1 MEKKVGEATKR
12 MAKKVASRVQD
23 YKQAF
28 ATKAGKAVLLDLMQ
42 EHYMLKPTYQ
52 GTEDAI
58 GIAFRDGQRN
68 VILRILATME
78 YDASELYV
86 LLRQGEE
93 NAKKVD

>member
-1 MEKKVGEATKR
+1 MEKKVTEATKR
-12 MAKKVASRVQD
+12 MAKKVSVRVEN

-28 ATKAGKAVLLDLMQ
+28 SSKAGKAVLLDLMQ

-68 VILRILATME
+68 VVLRILATMNF
-78 YDASELYV
+78 DASELYV

-93 NAKKVD
+93 DAKKV

>member
-1 MEKKVGEATKR
+1 MNKKLSTATKR
-12 MAKKVASRVQD
+12 VAERTLVRVNN

-28 ATKAGKAVLLDLMQ
+28 STPMGKAVLLDLMQ

-68 VILRILATME
+68 VVLRILATME
-78 YDASELYV
+78 FDASELYV
-86 LLRQGEE
+86 LLKQGEE
-93 NAKKVD
+93 NAKK

>member
-1 MEKKVGEATKR
+1 MEKKVTEATKR
-12 MAKKVASRVQD
+12 MAKKVSVRVENYRQV
-23 YKQAF
+23 F
-28 ATKAGKAVLLDLMQ
+28 SSKAGKAVLLDLMQ

-68 VILRILATME
+68 VILRILTTMNF
-78 YDASELYV
+78 DASELYV

-93 NAKKVD
+93 DAKKV